1 MPTLISM
8 RPLYKLGDTAL
19 ARQNLVNYKNTVR
32 VLREV
37 AATFAFWRIRR
48 SDVES

>member
-8 RPLYKLGDTAL
+8 RPLYKPGGAAL
-19 ARQNLVNYKNTVR
+19 ARQNRVNYKDMVR

-37 AATFAFWRIRR
+37 AAAIACWRIRR
-48 SDVES
+48 LDVDS